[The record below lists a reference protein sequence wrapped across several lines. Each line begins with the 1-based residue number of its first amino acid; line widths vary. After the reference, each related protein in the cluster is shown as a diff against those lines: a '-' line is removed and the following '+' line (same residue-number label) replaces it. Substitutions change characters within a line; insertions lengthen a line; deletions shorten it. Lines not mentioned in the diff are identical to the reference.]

1 MSVTGSSSSIP
12 QLVPATSKDNDSEQ
26 MGIGDE
32 AVSILHKDD
41 ARMTTEDGHIK
52 YINEWDPWEIP
63 PEEFRLGGRIGS
75 GITAEVFHGI
85 WRGTAVAVKQIKL
98 GSKLNPKIVEAFK
111 RELIVMVRCRHPNL
125 VLFMGASTIT
135 PPIRLISEYCEG
147 GTLFDI
153 LHNRPEIELCW
164 KQKIK
169 ILLDIAKGMNYLHHC
184 NPPIVHRDLKSLNLL
199 LAEKVEDEFDTPI
212 IKIADFGMSKIKENV
227 ENATM
232 TANAGT
238 YHWMAPEVL
247 NGNSYNEKIDVYSF
261 GIVMFEVI
269 ARAIPYEETG
279 LDAIKIAVA
288 VSKGKR
294 PNLDYVPKNSP
305 SDLVSIMQ
313 KCWEPFPANRPSM
326 DVIIDKLRSIRPLK
340 PRQSLTSSSS
350 TSR

>member
-1 MSVTGSSSSIP
+1 V
-12 QLVPATSKDNDSEQ
+12 
-26 MGIGDE
+26 GDE
-32 AVSILHKDD
+32 AVNILHKGDTRIMTDD
-41 ARMTTEDGHIK
+41 GNVK

-63 PEEFRLGGRIGS
+63 PEEFKLGAKIGS

-98 GSKLNPKIVEAFK
+98 GGSKVNPKIVEAFK

-125 VLFMGASTIT
+125 VLFMGASTIS

-169 ILLDIAKGMNYLHHC
+169 ILLDVAKGMNYLHHC
-184 NPPIVHRDLKSLNLL
+184 KPSIVHRDLKSLNLL

-212 IKIADFGMSKIKENV
+212 VKIADFGMSKIKENV
-227 ENATM
+227 DNTAM

-247 NGNSYNEKIDVYSF
+247 DGNSYNEKVDVYSY
-261 GIVMFEVI
+261 GIVMFEVVC
-269 ARAIPYEETG
+269 RAIPYEESG

-288 VSKGKR
+288 VSKGRR
-294 PNLDYVPKNSP
+294 PNLDYIPKSCPENLISMMKECWDADP
-305 SDLVSIMQ
+305 NKRPTMDL
-313 KCWEPFPANRPSM
+313 
-326 DVIIDKLRSIRPLK
+326 IIEKLRTIRPTR
-340 PRQSLTSSSS
+340 PSLTSPINDPISHKL
-350 TSR
+350 